1 MSRSDAIGAAYL
13 LCAALFIIGL
23 KRLSSPATARS
34 GNQIAAVGMAI
45 AIAAT
50 LFDERVVTFEWII
63 VGALIGGIGGA
74 IGARRVKMTAMPQM
88 VALFNGLGGGAAALV
103 ALADYHDTV
112 GLPGHVEEKIIIS
125 ILFSAVVGSV
135 SFAGSMIAFG
145 KLQDVVTGNPV
156 TVPGQRLVTGI
167 IFAAILA
174 GCGYLATGHES
185 QALLVGILAVSLVLG
200 VQMVMAIGGADMP
213 VVISL
218 LNAFTGLATA
228 STGFVLSNNV
238 LIIAGTLVGASGSLL
253 TQMMGKAM
261 NRSLANMVFGAFG
274 TAGSVALAEGPGG
287 DRSVRSASADDIAI
301 MLAYARR
308 VVIVP
313 GYGLAV
319 AQAQHNVRELG
330 DLLQS
335 RGVDVRYAIHPVAG
349 RMPGHMNVLLAEAD
363 VPYTQLYEMDDING
377 EFPRTDVS
385 LVIGANDVV
394 NPAAKNTPGSPIYGM
409 PILNVDESSATVVAQ
424 ALDEHGLRRDRERA
438 LLRPQDDDAVRRRQ
452 GVGDRPHERRQGGLS
467 RHAPACLT
475 PELRAARHAD
485 AAAAHLVRAVGG
497 DEGADQ
503 RGPYADRRVA
513 VMVEEL
519 EHDHER
525 GERAHGE
532 HRHRQRERQL
542 RRIGD
547 EHENDT
553 RQHHQRSQH
562 CQFADRAGVP
572 CTGTAHSPRYCRSP
586 PR

>member
-1 MSRSDAIGAAYL
+1 MSRADAIGAAYL
-13 LCAALFIIGL
+13 VCASLFIIGL

-50 LFDERVVTFEWII
+50 LFDERVVTFPWII
-63 VGALIGGIGGA
+63 LGALIGGIGGA
-74 IGARRVKMTAMPQM
+74 IGAQRVKMTAMPQM
-88 VALFNGLGGGAAALV
+88 VALFNGFGGGAAALV

-112 GLPGHVEEKIIIS
+112 GLSGHVETKIIIS

-156 TVPGQRLVTGI
+156 TVPGQRIVTAA

-174 GCGYLATGHES
+174 GCALLATGHES
-185 QALLVGILAVSLVLG
+185 QALLGGLLIVSLVLG

-238 LIIAGTLVGASGSLL
+238 LIISGTLVGASGSLL

-274 TAGSVALAEGPGG
+274 TAGSVALAEGSGVAG
-287 DRSVRSASADDIAI
+287 TVRSASADDIAI

-330 DLLQS
+330 DLLEG

-409 PILNVDESSATVVAQ
+409 PILNVDESSAIVVLKRSMNTGFAGIENELFYDPKTTMLFGD
-424 ALDEHGLRRDRERA
+424 AKDSVIGLTA
-438 LLRPQDDDAVRRRQ
+438 AVK
-452 GVGDRPHERRQGGLS
+452 
-467 RHAPACLT
+467 
-475 PELRAARHAD
+475 
-485 AAAAHLVRAVGG
+485 AV
-497 DEGADQ
+497 
-503 RGPYADRRVA
+503 
-513 VMVEEL
+513 
-519 EHDHER
+519 
-525 GERAHGE
+525 
-532 HRHRQRERQL
+532 
-542 RRIGD
+542 
-547 EHENDT
+547 
-553 RQHHQRSQH
+553 
-562 CQFADRAGVP
+562 
-572 CTGTAHSPRYCRSP
+572 
-586 PR
+586 